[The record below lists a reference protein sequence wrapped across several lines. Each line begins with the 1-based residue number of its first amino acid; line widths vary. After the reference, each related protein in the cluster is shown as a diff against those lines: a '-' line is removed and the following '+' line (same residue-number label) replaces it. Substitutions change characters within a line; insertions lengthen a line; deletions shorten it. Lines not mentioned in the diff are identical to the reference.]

1 MAFQWFLVFLSSLS
15 MVLIVLDHW
24 LNNAMVLLDRC
35 GLLSSVHD
43 SISDSIIVLLIASY
57 SIKSEG
63 NLCWSQMP
71 AKSNQRCF
79 FTWLCAQ
86 DLWGTSWS
94 PHLPWAWL
102 PAWVSL
108 QVIDAGD
115 WLIDWLI
122 AGALSACAAPAAQ
135 ASVDVLPRLRIQ
147 TSSYKSCSLATR
159 APATSVLR

>member
-1 MAFQWFLVFLSSLS
+1 MVFQWFLVFLPSLS

-24 LNNAMVLLDRC
+24 LNDAMVLMDRC

-43 SISDSIIVLLIASY
+43 SISDSIILLLIASY

-79 FTWLCAQ
+79 FSWLCAQ
-86 DLWGTSWS
+86 DLWGNSWS

-108 QVIDAGD
+108 QVID
-115 WLIDWLI
+115 WLMI
-122 AGALSACAAPAAQ
+122 AGALSVCAALAAH
-135 ASVDVLPRLRIQ
+135 ATVDVLPHSGFRLHP
-147 TSSYKSCSLATR
+147 TR
-159 APATSVLR
+159 VAHWQPVH